1 MERSML
7 DFAIHISFMFLE
19 ISLYER
25 IIKGQDER
33 KTKEETEVL
42 LYGRSLEEQENIWRG
57 IILDEWALKYLGK
70 MKELKDLQSSY
81 SN

>member
-1 MERSML
+1 ML

-33 KTKEETEVL
+33 KTKEEAEVL
-42 LYGRSLEEQENIWRG
+42 LYGQSLEEQENIWRG

-70 MKELKDLQSSY
+70 MKELKYLQLSY

>member
-33 KTKEETEVL
+33 KTKEEAEVL

-57 IILDEWALKYLGK
+57 IILDEWA
-70 MKELKDLQSSY
+70 
-81 SN
+81 

>member
-33 KTKEETEVL
+33 KTKEEAEVL
-42 LYGRSLEEQENIWRG
+42 LYGQSLEEQENIWRG